1 MSALKILHTADWH
14 IGSFPGPEIG
24 GENARFL
31 DVMEQ
36 LNQLTQRAVQE
47 DTDIILVSGDIFHQ
61 AKVWSDRGLKEQS
74 LCISVLRDMS
84 QIAPVVVMRGTPN
97 HDSEEQFK
105 TLSAVFTDND
115 RVHIVTRPGI
125 DFYTCKNGQRQR
137 NRLNPSK

>member
-47 DTDIILVSGDIFHQ
+47 DPDIILVSGDIFHQ
-61 AKVWSDRGLKEQS
+61 AKVWSDRGFLWS
-74 LCISVLRDMS
+74 
-84 QIAPVVVMRGTPN
+84 
-97 HDSEEQFK
+97 
-105 TLSAVFTDND
+105 
-115 RVHIVTRPGI
+115 
-125 DFYTCKNGQRQR
+125 
-137 NRLNPSK
+137 